1 MADRGAYRAKGCR
14 DTLTRAE
21 RAVFDV
27 LVEHSPITGPRI
39 AEVLHSTPASIKA
52 LVWKLR
58 SKGVGIVS
66 DDIGPHSTGYR
77 LDGLA

>member
-1 MADRGAYRAKGCR
+1 MDRVGYRAKGCR
-14 DTLTRAE
+14 DALTRGE

-27 LVEHSPITGPRI
+27 LVERSPITGPRI
-39 AEVLHSTPASIKA
+39 AEELNSTPASVKA

-58 SKGVGIVS
+58 AKGVGIVS

-77 LDGLA
+77 LEGLA

>member
-1 MADRGAYRAKGCR
+1 MIRTGYRAKGCR
-14 DTLTRAE
+14 DTLTRGE

-27 LVEHSPITGPRI
+27 LVERAPVTGPQI
-39 AEVLHSTPASIKA
+39 AEAINSTPASVKA

-58 SKGVGIVS
+58 RKGVGIVS

-77 LDGLA
+77 LEGVH